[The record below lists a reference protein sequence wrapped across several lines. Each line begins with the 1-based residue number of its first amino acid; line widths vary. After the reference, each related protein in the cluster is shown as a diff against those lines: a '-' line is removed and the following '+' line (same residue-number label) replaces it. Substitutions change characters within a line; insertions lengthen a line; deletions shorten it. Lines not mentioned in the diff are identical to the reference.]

1 MASLLTRGALGTIMQ
16 GEDITGPVVQV
27 LSVKKINTGSGN
39 PDKDRYRVF
48 LSDGQYT
55 VSAAMM
61 TAPVYAKAGEKGLTK
76 FTIMKIERFITSV
89 INNPDGRDSR
99 VLLILDLLVLKDG
112 DEVNEKFGSPVPYT
126 PDAKSIPRPNGSS
139 ASARKRLFLLR
150 WVIKARVINKGEIRK
165 WENAKGSG
173 QLFNFDLADE
183 SGEIRCTAFRD
194 LVDKYYDMI
203 QVDKVYYISGCQLK
217 PANKQFNSLKN
228 EYEMAMSNETVIEEC
243 LDDDLSKVQTQYDF
257 VEINVLGVAKST
269 GELEKFQARSGRELQ
284 KKEIQL
290 VDRSNSSVTLTL
302 WGAQAENFDGS
313 GNPVIALKGARISEF
328 GGGKTLS
335 TISGTLLKINPEITE
350 CYQLKGW
357 FESDGMNANAN
368 DISARG
374 GLGVS
379 FTPPWMSFKQVYVL
393 GVAKSTGEL
402 EKFQARSGRELQ
414 KKEIQLVDRSNSS
427 VTLTLWGAQAENFDG
442 SGNPVIALKGARIS
456 EFGGGKTLSTISG
469 TLLKINPEITECY
482 QLKGW
487 FESDGM
493 NANANDIS
501 ARGGLGVSFTP
512 PWMSFKQVVDQQL
525 GSSLDKGDY
534 YQVKGT
540 ILLLRRENCLY
551 KACPK
556 DGCNKKVV
564 DNDNGTYTCEKCGKS
579 YENFRFRLLCNWISM
594 FNDEC
599 EKVLG
604 LSSQA
609 AGELMEANNDAFTDV
624 IEQAQ
629 FQEFILKCR
638 VKMETYNDEHCL
650 KTVAVRVEPVNYAQY
665 NANLIQSIKKLA
677 GLSR

>member
-139 ASARKRLFLLR
+139 ASAVSNSTASISNGKDSGPPHKIQKLNPTNGSTTNGNISIAGRITHPISSLSPYQSK

-203 QVDKVYYISGCQLK
+203 QVDKVYYISRCQLK

-257 VEINVLGVAKST
+257 VEISKIV
-269 GELEKFQARSGRELQ
+269 ELEANQTIGNDLQ
-284 KKEIQL
+284 
-290 VDRSNSSVTLTL
+290 TLT
-302 WGAQAENFDGS
+302 S
-313 GNPVIALKGARISEF
+313 GV
-328 GGGKTLS
+328 
-335 TISGTLLKINPEITE
+335 
-350 CYQLKGW
+350 
-357 FESDGMNANAN
+357 
-368 DISARG
+368 
-374 GLGVS
+374 
-379 FTPPWMSFKQVYVL
+379 
-393 GVAKSTGEL
+393 
-402 EKFQARSGRELQ
+402 Q
-414 KKEIQLVDRSNSS
+414 KDDSRK

-579 YENFRFRLLCNWISM
+579 YENFRFRLLCNMNVGDHSGNQWISM

-638 VKMETYNDEHCL
+638 VKMETYNDEHRL
-650 KTVAVRVEPVNYAQY
+650 KTVAVRVEPVNYEQY
-665 NANLIQSIKKLA
+665 NAHLIQSIKKLA

>member
-139 ASARKRLFLLR
+139 ASAVSNSTASISNGKDSGPPHKIQKLNPTNGSTTNGNISIAGRITHPISSLSPYQSK

-203 QVDKVYYISGCQLK
+203 QVDKVYYISRCQLK

-257 VEINVLGVAKST
+257 VEISKIV
-269 GELEKFQARSGRELQ
+269 ELEANQ
-284 KKEIQL
+284 
-290 VDRSNSSVTLTL
+290 
-302 WGAQAENFDGS
+302 
-313 GNPVIALKGARISEF
+313 
-328 GGGKTLS
+328 
-335 TISGTLLKINPEITE
+335 TI
-350 CYQLKGW
+350 
-357 FESDGMNANAN
+357 D
-368 DISARG
+368 
-374 GLGVS
+374 
-379 FTPPWMSFKQVYVL
+379 VL

-579 YENFRFRLLCNWISM
+579 YENFRFRLLCNMNVGDHSGNQWISM

-638 VKMETYNDEHCL
+638 VKMETYNDEHRL
-650 KTVAVRVEPVNYAQY
+650 KTVAVRVEPVNYEQY
-665 NANLIQSIKKLA
+665 NAHLIQSIKKLA